1 MSEKTWTFNFKEE
14 DETLN
19 ADIKISFSDCEDDS
33 NEFAERVKEFH
44 CNNCDSKFYS
54 YLQLQRHKKK

>member
-1 MSEKTWTFNFKEE
+1 MREKTWTFNFKEE

-54 YLQLQRHKKK
+54 YL